1 VCSPAGAVRRQITG
15 QIAALGA
22 AHAPAEEI

>member
-1 VCSPAGAVRRQITG
+1 VCSPVGAVRRQITG

-22 AHAPAEEI
+22 AHASTEEI